1 MERKFLVPCGPLAL
15 AILVA
20 LVFLS
25 AGDRQTG
32 RAATSP
38 ALAIPG
44 IGAWRIGTHDLDL
57 PETTQQLG
65 RYSVVVLSPWQSS
78 WVPLIK
84 ADSPGTKVLMYT
96 NAVDVS
102 RDCDLA
108 SEELSCQTGV
118 TLYDVNANDSS
129 WLLRDASG
137 NPIVNAHYSYYY
149 VGDIGSSTYRSKW
162 ISHVTNQA
170 KTLGFDGVS
179 IDGVLG
185 QFSGETG
192 GVVPAK
198 YPSEAAWRS
207 AMAGFVAAV
216 GPALKAQGLY
226 VGAEVYAWDDAGGA
240 DNNDGSY
247 DVGWWQ
253 QVAPNLSALFC
264 EYFEQNPNNWSQMY
278 SNTHQNWTDNWDGW
292 LKLVDAAQNAGAD
305 FWGLNYASGT
315 SVDVRNMTYGKASFL
330 LKWDGG
336 PGGAYFWDYRDGT
349 AHDVW
354 DPNWTMD
361 IGTPSGAMY
370 PVGSGAFRRDYSD
383 GTVIVNPMQTTQSF
397 NLGATYTTPTG
408 ASVTSVTLGPTSAAI
423 LHKVDSGSTPTNTS
437 VPVISG
443 MAQVG
448 SQLSTSA
455 GTWSGSPTSYTDEWR
470 RCDSSGGNCTA
481 ISGATGTDYP
491 LTSADQGAT
500 IRVAVTASNSSGATT
515 SVSTQTSVVAP
526 QSVAPSNS
534 GLPVVSGTDQVG
546 SQLSASAGSWSGS
559 PTSYA
564 YQWDRCDSSGA
575 NCAAI
580 SGATNTSYLLV
591 SADGGAT
598 IRVAV
603 TASNSAGSS
612 TAASAQTPMVAA
624 PPSAPVNTGVPV
636 ISGTAQQGQTLTA
649 SRGAWSGNP
658 TGYAYQWLRCDAT
671 GANCSA
677 VSGALGSN
685 YSLARPDL
693 GSTLRVVVL
702 ASNSGGSA
710 SATSL
715 PTGVVVKPGKAK

>member
-1 MERKFLVPCGPLAL
+1 
-15 AILVA
+15 
-20 LVFLS
+20 
-25 AGDRQTG
+25 
-32 RAATSP
+32 
-38 ALAIPG
+38 
-44 IGAWRIGTHDLDL
+44 
-57 PETTQQLG
+57 
-65 RYSVVVLSPWQSS
+65 VVVLSPWQSS

-118 TLYDVNANDSS
+118 TLYDVNTNDSS
-129 WLLRDASG
+129 WILRDANG

-162 ISHVTNQA
+162 VSHVTNQA

-185 QFSGETG
+185 QYSGETG

-198 YPSEAAWRS
+198 YPTEDSWRS
-207 AMAGFVAAV
+207 AMAGFVATV

-247 DVGWWQ
+247 DVAWWQ
-253 QVAPNLSALFC
+253 QVAPYLSALFC

-292 LKLVDAAQNAGAD
+292 LKLVDAAQSAGAD

-349 AHDVW
+349 AHDIW

-370 PVGSGAFRRDYSD
+370 SVGSGAFRRDYSA
-383 GTVIVNPMQTTQSF
+383 GTVIVNPMQATQSI

-408 ASVTSVTLGPTSAAI
+408 ASVTTVTLGPTSAAI
-423 LHKVDSGSTPTNTS
+423 LHKVDSGSAPTNTS
-437 VPVISG
+437 LPVISG
-443 MAQVG
+443 TAQVG
-448 SQLSTSA
+448 SQVSASA
-455 GTWSGSPTSYTDEWR
+455 GTWSGSPTSYAYEWR
-470 RCDSSGGNCTA
+470 RCDSSGANCTA
-481 ISGATGTDYP
+481 ISGATGTVYA
-491 LTSADQGAT
+491 LTSSDQSAT
-500 IRVAVTASNSSGATT
+500 IRVAVTASSTWGAAT
-515 SVSTQTSVVAP
+515 SVSAQTGVVAS
-526 QSVAPSNS
+526 QSIAPSNS
-534 GLPVVSGTDQVG
+534 SLPVISGTAEVG
-546 SQLSASAGSWSGS
+546 SQLSSSAGSWSGL
-559 PTSYA
+559 PTNYA
-564 YQWDRCDSSGA
+564 YQWNRCDSSGA

-580 SGATNTSYLLV
+580 SGATNTSYLLA
-591 SADGGAT
+591 SADEGAT
-598 IRVAV
+598 IRVAITV
-603 TASNSAGSS
+603 SNSAGSS
-612 TAASAQTPMVAA
+612 TAASAQTAMVAA
-624 PPSAPVNTGVPV
+624 PPSAPANTGVPV

-671 GANCSA
+671 GANCSG
-677 VSGALGSN
+677 VSGAVGSS
-685 YSLARPDL
+685 YSLGRPDV

-702 ASNSGGSA
+702 ASNSGGST
-710 SATSL
+710 SAISP
-715 PTGVVVKPGKAK
+715 PTAVVVKPRRVK